1 MQKTTF
7 RLPRLGGAEAEAR
20 LLGWKK
26 APGEAFSAGD
36 TLAEVETDKAV
47 VDLPAPLDGVM
58 MRPLKAIDAQVNFD
72 EPLAE
77 IEVGDDVDLGDRPDA
92 ADDDAA
98 LASGAASA
106 TSSASASRAVPA
118 AQASPSAKSGAP
130 SSGQRVFATPVARR
144 LARDAGIH
152 LAGVQGSG
160 VSGRIVRRDIERH
173 APHAA
178 SPGAGTPRTDTFR
191 TRRGDVHVRRWNVS
205 TASGVPTTVL
215 IHGLFGDV
223 DTWAGLISSLADAGR
238 PVLALD
244 LPFHGRTSAQ
254 AATLDEIAE
263 VTADVLAAWAPGPM
277 VLVGHS
283 LGGAVAVKLAAAAAA
298 GSVDGLALVAPAGL
312 GTEIDQ
318 GFIDGMLHAATPA
331 LLRREIDKLT
341 HRPPAFSEARVAEM
355 HAGLRARS
363 AGLETLVSRFAV
375 RGVQQVDV
383 RAQLDALRVPVSVF
397 WGRRD
402 RVIPWQH
409 ALDLPPQVALHL
421 FPEAGHMPQ
430 WEHTSIVSQ
439 AILRLVRAR

>member
-36 TLAEVETDKAV
+36 SLAEVETDKAI
-47 VDLPAPLDGVM
+47 VDLPAPMDGVM
-58 MRPLKAIDAQVNFD
+58 VRPLKAVDAQVNFD

-106 TSSASASRAVPA
+106 ASASGAMPAPQDSRA
-118 AQASPSAKSGAP
+118 AKSGTPA
-130 SSGQRVFATPVARR
+130 SGQRVFATPVARR
-144 LARDAGIH
+144 LARDAGIP
-152 LAGVQGSG
+152 LADVQGSG

-178 SPGAGTPRTDTFR
+178 SRGAGTSRTDTFG
-191 TRRGDVHVRRWNVS
+191 TRRGNVHVRRWNVS

-223 DTWAGLISSLADAGR
+223 DTWAGLISGLADAGR
-238 PVLALD
+238 PLLALD

-254 AATLDEIAE
+254 AATLEEIAE
-263 VTADVLAAWAPGPM
+263 VTAEVLAAWAPGPK

-283 LGGAVAVKLAAAAAA
+283 LGGAVAVKVAAAAAT

-318 GFIDGMLHAATPA
+318 GFVDGMLHAATPA

-409 ALDLPPQVALHL
+409 ALNLPPQVALHL

-439 AILRLVRAR
+439 AILRLVRAG

>member
-36 TLAEVETDKAV
+36 TLAEVETDKAI
-47 VDLPAPLDGVM
+47 VDLPAPMDGVM
-58 MRPLKAIDAQVNFD
+58 VRPLKPVDAQVNFD

-106 TSSASASRAVPA
+106 ASASGAMPAPQDSRA
-118 AQASPSAKSGAP
+118 AKSGTPA
-130 SSGQRVFATPVARR
+130 SGQRVFATPVARR
-144 LARDAGIH
+144 LARDAGIP

-160 VSGRIVRRDIERH
+160 VSGRIVRRDIERA

-178 SPGAGTPRTDTFR
+178 SRGAGTPRTDTFR

-223 DTWAGLISSLADAGR
+223 DTWAGLISGLADAGR

-254 AATLDEIAE
+254 AATLEEIAE
-263 VTADVLAAWAPGPM
+263 VTAEVLAAWAPGPK

-283 LGGAVAVKLAAAAAA
+283 LGGAVAVKVAAAAAA

-318 GFIDGMLHAATPA
+318 GFVDGMLHAATPA

-363 AGLETLVSRFAV
+363 AGLEALVSRFAV

-383 RAQLDALRVPVSVF
+383 RVELDALRVPVSVL

-409 ALDLPPQVALHL
+409 ALNLPPQVALHL

-439 AILRLVRAR
+439 AILRLVRAG